1 MTTQQKSID
10 VKAADNIRILSAAM
24 VEKSKSGHPGGA
36 MGGADFMHVL
46 YTEYLRFDPTDMN
59 WPFRDRFFLDPGHMS
74 PLLYS
79 TLSLFDL
86 FSLEDLKNF
95 RQWGS
100 HTPGHPEKNVNRGI
114 ENTSGP
120 LGQGHTMA
128 VGAAIAE
135 RFLATRFG
143 EWSSHKTYTYISDG
157 GVQEE
162 ISQAAGRLAGHLGL
176 SNLIMFYDSNSIQL
190 STVTSE
196 VTSED
201 TAMKYKAW
209 GWNVMTIDGND
220 IPQIFFIL
228 FGLMKFVEPLLDSHR
243 LQPFVG
249 IGVCEKK
256 CSPDTQQRKSLKECE
271 ALQPQQANQDI
282 GRCRKRSRV
291 QPEGSPLRM
300 AKRHGKFFL
309 NCNAGESVYCREILQ
324 RGMVAAH
331 HQMLSV
337 VHIISRFFVDKRIRP
352 ASAVL
357 SLLDEKNGKTGSGK
371 AYRRRQSADAA
382 ADDNNIGITTLWKM
396 HESGAFCFSTTP
408 RW

>member
-1 MTTQQKSID
+1 MRARRIKPQQFGD
-10 VKAADNIRILSAAM
+10 PERYDLFLLPVNETRRAADNQREVLPVAISFRKKFRFVEYPM
-24 VEKSKSGHPGGA
+24 DWRVEKRH
-36 MGGADFMHVL
+36 
-46 YTEYLRFDPTDMN
+46 EI
-59 WPFRDRFFLDPGHMS
+59 FF
-74 PLLYS
+74 
-79 TLSLFDL
+79 
-86 FSLEDLKNF
+86 
-95 RQWGS
+95 
-100 HTPGHPEKNVNRGI
+100 
-114 ENTSGP
+114 
-120 LGQGHTMA
+120 
-128 VGAAIAE
+128 
-135 RFLATRFG
+135 
-143 EWSSHKTYTYISDG
+143 HKTPVKPEMDRNDRRGDKSTGKRKLRKRTARRFAEHSRQVKIRNSGNYS
-157 GVQEE
+157 
-162 ISQAAGRLAGHLGL
+162 AGRNVFARTQDDARNKIPLRVHAFDRCVHPD
-176 SNLIMFYDSNSIQL
+176 F
-190 STVTSE
+190 TVSAFQKIDRP
-196 VTSED
+196 VYQH
-201 TAMKYKAW
+201 AAQPFL
-209 GWNVMTIDGND
+209 WNHHRRVPLFPHECRLKHFHEKRSRDNRRRIVEGADGND

-256 CSPDTQQRKSLKECE
+256 CRPDTQQRKSLKECE